1 MSEASLNVMIGGAA
15 GQGLA
20 TMGMVLAKSLVR
32 AGFHI
37 VVTQSYMSRVR
48 GGHNTYT
55 IRVSPDPI
63 AASRE
68 GCRPSGGPE
77 PRDS

>member
-1 MSEASLNVMIGGAA
+1 
-15 GQGLA
+15 
-20 TMGMVLAKSLVR
+20 MGMVLAKSLVR

-63 AASRE
+63 AAPRE
-68 GCRPSGGPE
+68 GVDLLVALNQETLICTPTSLMRALWWWPTQG
-77 PRDS
+77 